1 MKWGLRSLIVCVAL
15 SPSLISAQALSGN
28 RPMRI
33 IVPVA
38 PGGPSDTAVRIILPK
53 LSEALGQTL
62 VVDNRPSANGVAGTD
77 IAAKAAPNGSTI
89 NVGNSG
95 THAINASLYS
105 KIPYDHL
112 RDFAPISQLI
122 TSGMV
127 LVVNPSRRNLPRSCA
142 ARPRSFGR

>member
-1 MKWGLRSLIVCVAL
+1 MKGWGKSGTDNRLEEAVKGELRVLAIALLIAL
-15 SPSLISAQALSGN
+15 FPSLISAQGMSGN

-77 IAAKAAPNGSTI
+77 IAAKAAPDGSTFR
-89 NVGNSG
+89 SG
-95 THAINASLYS
+95 TDCLPPL
-105 KIPYDHL
+105 K
-112 RDFAPISQLI
+112 
-122 TSGMV
+122 
-127 LVVNPSRRNLPRSCA
+127 RRSA
-142 ARPRSFGR
+142 